1 MRGSMKTYKY
11 WLYYK
16 INDDETDSYD
26 LYAYTNDKSISEIF
40 EKQRN
45 MGKFYRAIKKMT
57 TEDVHDLAENY
68 QCMIVEMVPIEFY
81 DKDTDES
88 YTVQYALTTTEKLD
102 FIYYMS
108 NTSITI
114 YKNSWTNPLI
124 FNDEIQKA
132 LFNLNYYK
140 YYLHIADTLSSDA
153 KKKLSNKVV
162 ENIRQICE
170 DGGFYPSQ
178 QQDEYFNT
186 YIDMIYKRIPDLE
199 EDVKVDQLAI
209 LVKCIKDTI

>member
-1 MRGSMKTYKY
+1 MKTYKY

-16 INDDETDSYD
+16 IDEDNSESYD
-26 LYAYTNDKSISEIF
+26 LYAYTNDKSISETF
-40 EKQRN
+40 ENQRN
-45 MGKFYRAIKKMT
+45 MSKFRRVIKKMT
-57 TEDVHDLAENY
+57 PKDIHDLAENY
-68 QCMIVEMVPIEFY
+68 QCMIVEMVPVEFY
-81 DKDTDES
+81 DRENDES

-108 NTSITI
+108 NTSISV

-140 YYLHIADTLSSDA
+140 YYLHIADTLSADA

-170 DGGFYPSQ
+170 DGGFYPNH

-186 YIDMIYKRIPDLE
+186 YIDMIYNRIPDLE
-199 EDVKVDQLAI
+199 EDVKVDQVAI
-209 LVKCIKDTI
+209 LVKCIKDTL

>member
-1 MRGSMKTYKY
+1 M
-11 WLYYK
+11 
-16 INDDETDSYD
+16 DDY
-26 LYAYTNDKSISEIF
+26 LYAYTNDKSISETF

-45 MGKFYRAIKKMT
+45 MSKFYRVTKKMT
-57 TEDVHDLAENY
+57 SEDVHNLAEDY
-68 QCMIVEMVPIEFY
+68 QCMIVEMVPVEFY

-114 YKNSWTNPLI
+114 YKNAWTNPLI

-140 YYLHIADTLSSDA
+140 YYLHIADTLTNDA
-153 KKKLSNKVV
+153 KKKLSNKIV

-170 DGGFYPSQ
+170 EGGFYPYK
-178 QQDEYFNT
+178 QQDEYFNS

-199 EDVKVDQLAI
+199 EDVKIDQLAI